1 MSRAS
6 ERLLEAMNSLPDATL
21 EENVPVTAGKK
32 RRWKKWAALAACLC
46 VVVLGVG
53 VFTGYIPLLGG
64 RAGQGG
70 SGSDGASNLTGA
82 LEAVRELSEVATLAI
97 ASNGV
102 ARVQASRLRDSGLE
116 PYMDEVFVSEKMGV
130 EKPNRRFFD
139 QAVRTL
145 GIEHRDRV
153 LVVGDSLSADIK
165 GGQNAGLATCWCNFH
180 QKPEPEEGEPQPQQ
194 GSSKTQ

>member
-64 RAGQGG
+64 RAG
-70 SGSDGASNLTGA
+70 
-82 LEAVRELSEVATLAI
+82 
-97 ASNGV
+97 
-102 ARVQASRLRDSGLE
+102 
-116 PYMDEVFVSEKMGV
+116 
-130 EKPNRRFFD
+130 
-139 QAVRTL
+139 
-145 GIEHRDRV
+145 
-153 LVVGDSLSADIK
+153 
-165 GGQNAGLATCWCNFH
+165 
-180 QKPEPEEGEPQPQQ
+180 
-194 GSSKTQ
+194 